1 MNNLFLNIYFLEKFY
16 DSDIMK
22 FEVLLVLMKVCYGV
36 NFSVYGYLF
45 FLEEV
50 MVIVK
55 GYFCYF
61 VNVFIGYSVEG
72 YYCFMYNYVVSI

>member
-1 MNNLFLNIYFLEKFY
+1 
-16 DSDIMK
+16 
-22 FEVLLVLMKVCYGV
+22 MKVCYGV

-72 YYCFMYNYVVSI
+72 YYCFMYNYVVSIIWYYIFLVFLFIIML